1 MAGQARGTTAALA
14 SIFHLY
20 PHETQWK
27 ERSTRAVFSPM
38 HPPRPWI
45 IAETNWKH
53 VQATRYEV
61 AVLPWG
67 ATEAHNWHLPYATDS
82 LQNEA
87 LTAEAGRIAW
97 QAGARV
103 AILPNVPFGV
113 QTGQADIPFCI
124 NMNPSTQMAL
134 LEDVIVSLEGVGVP
148 KLVVFNGHGGNDFR
162 QILRELQ
169 ARHPKVF
176 LSVVNWFH
184 IDSGAD
190 LFAIVGDHADE
201 RETSLMLHLHP
212 DWVLPRDEWG
222 EGRDNLPVLKAL
234 QEKWAWAQRPWT
246 QATNDTGSGDPR
258 QATAEKGIAY
268 LERLAGRF
276 ASYLIELAAADATR
290 LYERPQSSDQ
300 LTSAST

>member
-1 MAGQARGTTAALA
+1 
-14 SIFHLY
+14 
-20 PHETQWK
+20 
-27 ERSTRAVFSPM
+27 M

-53 VQATRYEV
+53 IHATRYEV

-87 LTAEAGRIAW
+87 ITAEAGRLAW
-97 QAGARV
+97 QAGAHV
-103 AILPNVPFGV
+103 GILPNLPFGV

-124 NMNPSTQMAL
+124 NMNPSTQMAV
-134 LEDVIVSLEGVGVP
+134 LEDVIVSLEGVGIP
-148 KLVVFNGHGGNDFR
+148 KLVIFNGHGGNDFR

-176 LSVVNWFH
+176 LSLVNWFN
-184 IDSGAD
+184 IDRGSD

-212 DWVLPRDEWG
+212 DWVLPQAEWG
-222 EGRDNLPVLKAL
+222 EGRDNLPVLKAMR
-234 QEKWAWAQRPWT
+234 EKWAWAQRPWT

-258 QATAEKGIAY
+258 HATAEKGKAY
-268 LERLAGRF
+268 LDRLAGAF
-276 ASYLIELAAADATR
+276 ASYLIELAAADASR
-290 LYERPQSSDQ
+290 LYERP
-300 LTSAST
+300 